1 MTRERRALVG
11 ALVATLMIAAVMI
24 AAVLYAEARRRM
36 AEEAEAL
43 AVQIRA
49 MEERLAGAEQRA
61 HELPVLEAELSAR
74 SRRFYAHTETDVFSF
89 GLLMNDTLEEVGMTV
104 ERYFTVDGE
113 RPTLEF
119 AVSGGP
125 REFLRFLARIDNW
138 PRAIGIASLSVRADS
153 GLVEGTFRIG
163 YATVQ

>member
-11 ALVATLMIAAVMI
+11 ALVAALIVAAVVI
-24 AAVLYAEARRRM
+24 ATVLYAEARRGM
-36 AEEAEAL
+36 AEEAVAL

-49 MEERLAGAEQRA
+49 MEEGLARA
-61 HELPVLEAELSAR
+61 AHRGHELPALEAELAAR
-74 SRRFYAHTETDVFSF
+74 SKRFYAHDEIDVFSF
-89 GLLMNDTLEEVGMTV
+89 GLLMNDTLEEVGVTV
-104 ERYFTVDGE
+104 ERYFTVDGG

-119 AVSGGP
+119 AVSGGL
-125 REFLRFLARIDNW
+125 RELLRFLARIDNW
-138 PRAIGIASLSVRADS
+138 PREIGISSLSVRADS